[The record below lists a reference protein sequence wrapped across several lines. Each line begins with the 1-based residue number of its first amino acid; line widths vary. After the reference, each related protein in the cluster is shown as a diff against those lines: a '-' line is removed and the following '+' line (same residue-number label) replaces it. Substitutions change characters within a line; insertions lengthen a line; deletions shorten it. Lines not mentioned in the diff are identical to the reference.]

1 MIPPQDDLGRVRLG
15 NELVPIQKA
24 LDRAFRKLRDELGE
38 QEYLWNLQAARK
50 WGKKPASEKQL
61 QLVNRICKGFDTE
74 GLTKLEASQIL
85 NRLLNGRRSA

>member
-1 MIPPQDDLGRVRLG
+1 M
-15 NELVPIQKA
+15 
-24 LDRAFRKLRDELGE
+24 
-38 QEYLWNLQAARK
+38 
-50 WGKKPASEKQL
+50 GKKPASEKQL